1 MRVTKHQRVL
11 LVSAACGLTVAAS
24 CASTQMTST
33 WLDPTAMTTPL
44 HKVAVVCLAKDPG
57 TRRMA
62 ETEAAKQIKGAVVVP
77 SYQVIADADLH
88 NREVV
93 KTKLRDQGF
102 DGALVMRLASVTEQ
116 VSTVGGPYST
126 FDGYYD
132 WADAT
137 VYSPGYLQTDVV
149 VDVVSNLYSLPD
161 NKLIWS
167 GTSRTFDPS
176 STKDAVGDVSKAVA
190 KEIQKDRL
198 VL

>member
-1 MRVTKHQRVL
+1 MNTTKQHRVL
-11 LVSAACGLTVAAS
+11 LVSAACGLAVAVG

-33 WLDPTAMTTPL
+33 WLDPNATATPL
-44 HKVAVVCLAKDPG
+44 RKVAVICLAKDPG

-62 ETEAAKQIKGAVVVP
+62 ETEAAKQVKGTAAVP
-77 SYQVIADADLH
+77 SYTVVADADLH
-88 NREVV
+88 NREAV

-102 DGALVMRLASVTEQ
+102 DGALVMRLAAVTEQ

-137 VYSPGYLQTDVV
+137 VYSPGYLETDVV

-176 STKDAVGDVSKAVA
+176 STKDAVSDVSKAVA